1 MPYLPLSTC
10 RGGASW
16 RLFGSKQLEAVRV
29 RVALVDE
36 DRVEPRQPG
45 PAGDAGDDRLVL
57 TDAHQPFDPTFEQA
71 ADDALVHELVA
82 DAEFPAGRELGETRR
97 GAGAAWRAVDGLL
110 AIEDGIAAVCLRR
123 AHRPRP
129 HDMRDAADGRILGVG
144 DLDLLVQAAPQ
155 DRAQALDVEGGDVV
169 EPAVAR

>member
-45 PAGDAGDDRLVL
+45 PAGDAGDD
-57 TDAHQPFDPTFEQA
+57 
-71 ADDALVHELVA
+71 ALVHELVA
-82 DAEFPAGRELGETRR
+82 DAEFPAGSELGETRR

-110 AIEDGIAAVCLRR
+110 AIEDGIAAVCLR
-123 AHRPRP
+123 
-129 HDMRDAADGRILGVG
+129 
-144 DLDLLVQAAPQ
+144 
-155 DRAQALDVEGGDVV
+155 
-169 EPAVAR
+169 